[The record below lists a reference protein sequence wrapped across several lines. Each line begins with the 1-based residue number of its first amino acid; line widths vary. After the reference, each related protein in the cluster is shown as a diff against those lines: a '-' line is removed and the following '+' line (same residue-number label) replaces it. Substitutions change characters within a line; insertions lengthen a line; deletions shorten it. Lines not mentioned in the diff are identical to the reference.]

1 MYFRDCKSLCCWKK
15 NPINFLFR
23 VQISPRSC
31 IMDCFP
37 PISFLNISDY
47 RLQPR
52 LFMGWWKDV
61 SNCLYWLHISGSRIM
76 NMLAFSLW
84 HCCLIDITHIDY
96 LVHCHTLWTFFTTFF
111 INIMWKKYWNLNYIV
126 FSLNY
131 LVFSLNYIVFS
142 LNYIVFSL
150 NYLVFSLNY
159 LVFSLFMTFFM
170 FYVYT

>member
-84 HCCLIDITHIDY
+84 HCCLIDITHM
-96 LVHCHTLWTFFTTFF
+96 C
-111 INIMWKKYWNLNYIV
+111 IV
-126 FSLNY
+126 THFGSFLQPFSLHVILCEKNIEIWII
-131 LVFSLNYIVFS
+131 LFSPWIILFS
-142 LNYIVFSL
+142 PYSWHFS
-150 NYLVFSLNY
+150 
-159 LVFSLFMTFFM
+159 M
-170 FYVYT
+170 FYVCFVHKYFT